1 MEKIVY
7 FVRHGQSLA
16 NAAAIFQPPNSP
28 LSETGRRQAACLA
41 QRVSKLTVETLYRAR
56 WNGRRTAHA
65 IAEAT
70 GLEPEYSDLFVERV
84 KPPSI
89 DGKPFA
95 DPEAHAVWTE
105 WNKSL
110 YTPGMR
116 VGGGENFDD
125 LIARADAALA
135 FLEARAEASITV
147 VTHGYF
153 LRTVVACAVLGDMLS
168 GRRSSGSSVS
178 RAWKTPDL
186 RRCATARFPAE
197 SAAGASSSIT
207 TTPILADAS
216 DRRHCL
222 TGHGP

>member
-16 NAAAIFQPPNSP
+16 NAAAIFQPPDSP
-28 LSETGRRQAACLA
+28 LSEAGRRQASCLA
-41 QRVSKLTVETLYRAR
+41 ARVSKLAVQSLLSSPLLRAKE
-56 WNGRRTAHA
+56 TAHA

-70 GLEPEYSDLFVERV
+70 GLEPEYSGLFVERV

-168 GRRSSGSSVS
+168 GPAFKRFQRIAGMENTGLAAMRYGEVSGGERGWRVLFYNDHAHLSGCV
-178 RAWKTPDL
+178 
-186 RRCATARFPAE
+186 
-197 SAAGASSSIT
+197 
-207 TTPILADAS
+207 
-216 DRRHCL
+216 
-222 TGHGP
+222 